1 MFSST
6 YKEQHLRGILD
17 ENPMQN
23 SGFAVRSQI
32 TWDSL
37 VNSVPLKTHLH

>member
-6 YKEQHLRGILD
+6 YKEPRGILS

-23 SGFAVRSQI
+23 PSFSVRSQI
-32 TWDSL
+32 SWDSL